1 MLDIYNVCCTWMSNV
16 LSGWTNTIKGLLAT
30 ICCRDKLLVV
40 DTKVVDT
47 RVVNTRVVV
56 PRVVDTRDGGR

>member
-1 MLDIYNVCCTWMSNV
+1 MSNV